1 MSRLLPILLAAAL
14 PCAAANAQRPAVS
27 IRQAAGVHELDGVV
41 TGVAHGFR
49 ATFGD
54 RKTTYQPAL
63 GQHAPRAHTL
73 ALQLATVRRGDVDL
87 LRADRHTPTRTHT
100 RTTASYAWPALEERY
115 ETRTD
120 GLKQSFVFA
129 ERPEGGGEL
138 RVSLDVTTSLQPDA
152 TGGRWTDAD
161 GFGVSIGDV
170 VAIDADGARCRGE
183 RRLVDDRLELVLPG
197 AFVDAARYPLELDPL
212 IGTLTQAYAGTDNDF
227 PDVAYD
233 AGSDSWCV
241 VWTQFLGGGQTGV
254 VGSVWL
260 ASPLGFGY
268 AFAINGGVADSIR
281 VTNIAGLGVFVL
293 VWVEYAQNGNFIQ
306 GLALEPVQAQA
317 SNVFPIDGPFDV
329 SLPVVSGEA
338 TVLDDDCLVAWVDAS
353 LGLLGTSVTIDAQLQ
368 PTVAPFV
375 QIATGDIGEPAI
387 SKQGGNLG
395 HHVITWTN
403 RPLGQPGAI
412 RAQVVDHDMQLLGP
426 AAWIQNTPQ
435 NAGYSAVDGDGFRF
449 FVAWEEQEVS
459 NPSTT
464 DVRGKMITVGPA
476 GITSVGSVIDL
487 AAQPGQIDYAA
498 DVAMLGE
505 QFGLAF
511 MRADPAA
518 IFDDD
523 SFALV
528 LDTAGAPV
536 GNELPLDLTPGLNY
550 TYEHAPRL
558 IGRRAGDATTTADDG
573 LVVFADQDTAATYDS
588 DVGLQPIEAMGPGGA
603 VIDLGGGCGPGG
615 LATSS
620 GPFALGN
627 AAAPLELFGA
637 QGLAVPFALVGLAGA
652 RVTCGVCDFV
662 DPTNAWFV
670 PNTAGTATTSI
681 AIPGAPALVGFAFD
695 FQFVSFNVLYVGC
708 PALPGVAA
716 SNIVR
721 ATLDY

>member
-27 IRQAAGVHELDGVV
+27 IRQAAGVHELGGVV
-41 TGVAHGFR
+41 TGVAHGYR

-63 GQHAPRAHTL
+63 GRHAPRAHRL
-73 ALQLATVRRGDVDL
+73 ALQLAEVRRGDRTL

-100 RTTASYAWPALEERY
+100 RTSASYAWPALAERY
-115 ETRTD
+115 ETRPD

-129 ERPEGGGEL
+129 ERPAGRGDL
-138 RVSLDVTTSLQPDA
+138 RVSLDVTTSLRPDA
-152 TGGRWTDAD
+152 TGARWLDDD
-161 GFGVSIGDV
+161 GFGVAIGEV
-170 VAIDADGARCRGE
+170 VAIDASGARCRGE
-183 RRLVDDRLELVLPG
+183 RRLVDGRLQLELPG
-197 AFVDAARYPLELDPL
+197 AFVDAASYPLELDPL
-212 IGTLTQAYAGTDNDF
+212 IGTITQAYAGTDNDF

-233 AGSDSWCV
+233 AASDTWCV

-260 ASPLGFGY
+260 ATPLGFGY
-268 AFAINGGVADSIR
+268 AFAINGGDADSIR
-281 VTNIAGLGVFVL
+281 VTGIAGLGVFVL
-293 VWVEYAQNGNFIQ
+293 VWVEYTQNGNYVQ

-317 SNVFPIDGPFDV
+317 SNVFPIDGPYDV
-329 SLPVVSGEA
+329 GSPVVSGEA
-338 TVLDDDCLVAWVDAS
+338 TVLDDDCLVAWLDSS
-353 LGLLGTSVTIDAQLQ
+353 LGLLGTTVTIDAQLQ

-375 QIATGDIGEPAI
+375 QIAAGDVYEPAI
-387 SKQGGNLG
+387 SKQGGSLG
-395 HHVITWTN
+395 HHVIAWTH
-403 RPLGQPGAI
+403 RPLGLPGAI

-426 AAWIQNTPQ
+426 SAWIQNTSQ
-435 NAGYSAVDGDGFRF
+435 NTGYPAVDGDGFRF
-449 FVAWEEQEVS
+449 FVAWEEQEAA
-459 NPSTT
+459 NPATT
-464 DVRGKMITVGPA
+464 DVRGKVIPVGAA
-476 GITSVGSVIDL
+476 GITSIGGALDL

-498 DVAMLGE
+498 DVPVLGE

-511 MRADPAA
+511 MRADPNA

-528 LDTAGAPV
+528 LASAGAPV
-536 GNELPLDLTPGLNY
+536 GNELPLDLTPGPNY

-558 IGRRAGDATTTADDG
+558 IGRRAGDPSTPLDDG

-603 VIDLGGGCGPGG
+603 IVDLGGGCGPGG
-615 LATSS
+615 LATSG

-627 AAAPLELFGA
+627 GSAPLELFGA
-637 QGLAVPFALVGLAGA
+637 QPLAVPFALVGMAGA
-652 RVTCGVCDFV
+652 RLSCGVCDFV
-662 DPTNAWFV
+662 DPSNAWFV
-670 PNTAGTATTSI
+670 PNTAGTAATSL
-681 AIPGAPALVGFAFD
+681 AIPGTPALVGFAFD
-695 FQFVSFNVLYVGC
+695 FQFVSFQVLYVGC

-721 ATLDY
+721 ATVDY